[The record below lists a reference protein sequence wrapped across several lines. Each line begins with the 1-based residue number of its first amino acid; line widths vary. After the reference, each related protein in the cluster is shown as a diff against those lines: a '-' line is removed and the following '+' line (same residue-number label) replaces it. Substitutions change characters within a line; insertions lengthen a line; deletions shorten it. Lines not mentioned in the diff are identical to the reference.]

1 MHDCAIMRTC
11 AILLENAKIVNI
23 NTIAGIVMAVDR
35 DARIRVFR
43 VGDIKSEDED
53 KEWIMN
59 EDLDPDEDEE

>member
-53 KEWIMN
+53 KECMY

>member
-1 MHDCAIMRTC
+1 MRTC